1 MKGVCGGEYQNKR
14 KEPRPNFKAGCLKIK
29 KLQPR
34 CSKIRE
40 NQSFCVAKT
49 RTYLPCRPDCHSHQD
64 FNRSESVKIRF
75 IRV

>member
-34 CSKIRE
+34 CVS
-40 NQSFCVAKT
+40 A
-49 RTYLPCRPDCHSHQD
+49 RTLSCGRIFDKS
-64 FNRSESVKIRF
+64 SALKSVKISLF
-75 IRV
+75 A